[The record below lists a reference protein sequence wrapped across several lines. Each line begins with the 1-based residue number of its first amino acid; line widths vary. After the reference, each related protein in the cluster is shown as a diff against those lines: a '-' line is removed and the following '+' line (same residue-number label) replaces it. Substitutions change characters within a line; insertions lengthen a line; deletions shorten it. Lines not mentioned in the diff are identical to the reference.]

1 MREKEL
7 KQRLKFLI
15 DAALSGGDLLRRYF
29 GKITVAQASY
39 KKGDPINLVSVAD
52 HESQHLIVGKIRKAF
67 PGEAILAE
75 EGDLSRGDMA
85 FKKGPLWVLDPLDG
99 TVNFLHGF
107 PCFAV
112 SFAFCM
118 DGRPLVGAVY
128 APAQNE
134 LFWAQQGSGAYL
146 SAGKA
151 PASGRR
157 LKVTKAARLD
167 NALMVTGFG
176 YDRRERADFYLK
188 YYRSF
193 LRIVHDVRRTGAA
206 AVDLAWLAAGRSDGF
221 WEWSLSPW
229 DVAAGLLL
237 IEEAG
242 GRMTHFDGTQYSIFR
257 SEETLATNGLIH
269 DECLNV
275 VGSVPRG

>member
-1 MREKEL
+1 
-7 KQRLKFLI
+7 
-15 DAALSGGDLLRRYF
+15 
-29 GKITVAQASY
+29 
-39 KKGDPINLVSVAD
+39 
-52 HESQHLIVGKIRKAF
+52 
-67 PGEAILAE
+67 
-75 EGDLSRGDMA
+75 
-85 FKKGPLWVLDPLDG
+85 
-99 TVNFLHGF
+99 
-107 PCFAV
+107 
-112 SFAFCM
+112 M